1 MRDFMV
7 RLEQL
12 LDEFVARLD
21 ADPVFGSL
29 INGTITAPRLTRV
42 YEQIWHCLKSS
53 TPALRAAGDSI
64 ALYGTE
70 DPAFAAEPFARYK
83 TDLYRDLAG
92 ELRRHGDEESG
103 HDDWMQ
109 ADLAALDFSAAQLQR
124 STPGAAMAAYVAGI
138 QHAASSPT
146 PAGVAGQAWIL
157 EGISERR
164 WGLAVERLLSRS
176 RIPGIGEAVSCLA
189 LHAEA
194 DIGHCER
201 ARARLR
207 RIEDPRDQT
216 AILHNARWTIETWG
230 LVGHE
235 ILRREASSRRSAPA
249 DLRRSAG
256 A

>member
-1 MRDFMV
+1 
-7 RLEQL
+7 
-12 LDEFVARLD
+12 
-21 ADPVFGSL
+21 
-29 INGTITAPRLTRV
+29 
-42 YEQIWHCLKSS
+42 
-53 TPALRAAGDSI
+53 
-64 ALYGTE
+64 
-70 DPAFAAEPFARYK
+70 
-83 TDLYRDLAG
+83 
-92 ELRRHGDEESG
+92 
-103 HDDWMQ
+103 MQ

-138 QHAASSPT
+138 RHAASSPT
-146 PAGVAGQAWIL
+146 PAGVAGRAWIL

-216 AILHNARWTIETWG
+216 AILHNARWTIKTWG

-235 ILRREASSRRSAPA
+235 ILRREASSPAIRPRGPPPIRRRLSERQGPSPGGTPHRERPPQAPCRA
-249 DLRRSAG
+249 TARSRS
-256 A
+256 